1 MRAPRTFRAALKLSL
16 FALALVALYHLAP
29 VLLAPRPPNPNGRA
43 YPTPDP
49 LLRRK
54 APQRAQQTAPPGGF
68 DYEGEKRRWGAGQ
81 RARAGEGADDDDE
94 RRWAQQDGR
103 VPPRRGA
110 AGAAAAAGRRPDSA
124 PPADTDE
131 RQQPAR
137 VVGLNLQKNRA
148 AAAVEARRKIA
159 AERARAREQQ
169 RQDEAAAAAAAA
181 RALKAGDRHSGD
193 EGAVE
198 RGAGAAKDEERD
210 DGATFEAEL
219 ALAEARK
226 ARARDKLREWDER
239 AAAVAADDDES
250 AQAQDAAARGRAGRK
265 PLRKPN
271 AQGRVPDRAQRIAA
285 ALREQRQDVDGGH
298 ELAEEDGEL
307 DAAPRGA
314 GAGRRVAA
322 QPRKKKGP
330 LIQVGGARGAVGLG
344 GDSDDGPGARQ
355 QAAAAVGGK
364 ERGVGVGAGAGWG
377 QRFKKPVPPPPA
389 APPVADDASRDA
401 PEDGDSD
408 LEERDAPSR
417 ADDEPAPAPPHFEHR
432 LVARFAK
439 HDYAHDGRAPSAAL
453 VLDPNSDD
461 DIPLA
466 NTRSST
472 AAAEKKHNI
481 TICALVPNENRFI
494 GEWLLYHRLLGVE
507 RFALY
512 DTSTPGA
519 FGAAEVDALADR
531 MQREVGGALG
541 PTVEELKASVGTA
554 DAGPDGLDEQGEIR
568 KERIV
573 GMERWIDSGVVK
585 MHWLKFSDKKK
596 ARDFHSH
603 MLDHCTATY
612 GPSSNWLA
620 HLDVDEFLSTSTG
633 LYSAD
638 EPYRAGDAVDGLW
651 QYPLHDVLARPALA
665 EAACVP
671 LPELNFRNY
680 GVRELGKGQ
689 GVVDTQTHRDVLKQ
703 SKKVV
708 LEEGLQQKVFIHTAY
723 SDKPIARFAG
733 PHSCEV
739 ADAIKPPEGLTTEI
753 RNSQG
758 TLLQDGG
765 LYEVAK
771 LPIEPLA
778 IAHYFQRDLR
788 DCLSKLSS
796 LADPNDLHAKSRGA
810 RSCEEHY
817 LPTASERRSL
827 ADSAQNRFLLET
839 PPPGTVIVDERMAK
853 SWAAQAVKELHG
865 HWQRAEQAAAGA
877 AAGKA
882 GAGAPRLRGK
892 GKMAPPAQGVRKA
905 KAVVV
910 PHDVVERARSKVEI
924 VSV

>member
-1 MRAPRTFRAALKLSL
+1 MRAPRSFRAALKLSL
-16 FALALVALYHLAP
+16 FAVALVALYHLAP
-29 VLLAPRPPNPNGRA
+29 ALLAPRSPDLNGRA

-54 APQRAQQTAPPGGF
+54 APARAQQTAPPTPGGF
-68 DYEGEKRRWGAGQ
+68 DYEGEKRRWAEGQ
-81 RARAGEGADDDDE
+81 RARGGEDEGE
-94 RRWAQQDGR
+94 RRMANDWTQQDGR
-103 VPPRRGA
+103 VAPRRGA
-110 AGAAAAAGRRPDSA
+110 GAGAAGRPDSA
-124 PPADTDE
+124 PPDDAGE
-131 RQQPAR
+131 RPQPAR
-137 VVGLNLQKNRA
+137 VVGLNAQKDRA
-148 AAAVEARRKIA
+148 AAALEARRKIA
-159 AERARAREQQ
+159 AERVRAREQQ

-181 RALKAGDRHSGD
+181 RALKVGDRHLGD
-193 EGAVE
+193 GDDDDEHGAAA
-198 RGAGAAKDEERD
+198 AGAAKGEERN

-219 ALAEARK
+219 ALAAARK

-239 AAAVAADDDES
+239 AAAAAAAPPDAEDP
-250 AQAQDAAARGRAGRK
+250 QAAARGRAGRK
-265 PLRKPN
+265 PMRKLN
-271 AQGRVPDRAQRIAA
+271 AQGRVPDRAQRVAA
-285 ALREQRQDVDGGH
+285 ALREQQQDADDGYGH
-298 ELAEEDGEL
+298 EPAEEDGEL

-330 LIQVGGARGAVGLG
+330 LIQVGGARGAAAFG
-344 GDSDDGPGARQ
+344 GDSDDGPGARP
-355 QAAAAVGGK
+355 AAVAGGK

-377 QRFKKPVPPPPA
+377 QRFKKPAPPPPA
-389 APPVADDASRDA
+389 APPVDRDAS
-401 PEDGDSD
+401 
-408 LEERDAPSR
+408 SR
-417 ADDEPAPAPPHFEHR
+417 ADAEPAPAPPKFEHH

-439 HDYAHDGRAPSAAL
+439 HDYAHDGRAPSVAL
-453 VLDPNSDD
+453 VLDPDSDD
-461 DIPLA
+461 EVPLA
-466 NTRSST
+466 GSRSST
-472 AAAEKKHNI
+472 SADDKNHNI

-531 MQREVGGALG
+531 MQREGGGELG

-638 EPYRAGDAVDGLW
+638 EPYRAGAAGDGPW

-689 GVVDTQTHRDVLKQ
+689 SVIETQTHRDVLKQ

-708 LEEGLQQKVFIHTAY
+708 LEEGLQQKTFIHTAY
-723 SDKPIARFAG
+723 SSKPVAQFAG

-739 ADAIKPPEGLTTEI
+739 AIGVKPAEGLTTEI

-778 IAHYFQRDLR
+778 VAHYLQRDLR

-796 LADPNDLHAKSRGA
+796 LADPNDLHAKSRGV

-817 LPTASERRSL
+817 LPTPSERRTL

-839 PPPGTVIVDERMAK
+839 PPPGTVIEDERVAK

-865 HWQRAEQAAAGA
+865 HWQRAEQAAAAA

-882 GAGAPRLRGK
+882 GAAAGAPRLRGK
-892 GKMAPPAQGVRKA
+892 GRMAPPAQGAHKVA
-905 KAVVV
+905 AVVV
-910 PHDVVERARSKVEI
+910 PLDVVERARSKVEI